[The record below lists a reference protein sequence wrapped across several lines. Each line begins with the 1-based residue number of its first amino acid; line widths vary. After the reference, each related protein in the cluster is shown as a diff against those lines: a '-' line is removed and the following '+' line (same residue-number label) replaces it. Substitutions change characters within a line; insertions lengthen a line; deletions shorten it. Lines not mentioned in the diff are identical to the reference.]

1 MLTHEILRRQ
11 WPKAPQTKIDAICS
25 IVDDVFA
32 EFGIDDPKVV
42 AQLMAN
48 ISHENGG
55 GTIVREKMYTHAE
68 RMVEIFGAPHSS
80 AALTLAEA
88 EQLIGK
94 PQAFFDRVYNVPKSP
109 KLAKELGNCA
119 PGDGYRFRGGGD
131 LQLTGRDSYQR
142 IGDLVGVDLVGNP
155 DMLADPHISFRVA
168 VAEFVA
174 LKGGAAVR
182 AAAKGRTAVVRRIVN
197 GGNNGLAEVTVW
209 VRKWEEALPGVEAS
223 VPAPRAADSTNKTFT
238 SSKITQ
244 GGMATAGSL
253 ATGIGAEVVKQAN
266 TTTSTINVSEIADKV
281 QTASDTISTVQVAAD
296 NATAVVHTV
305 SPFLGLSP
313 AIWSTITVVA
323 ITAAAVA
330 IGFTLWERWKKLRDQ
345 GV

>member
-1 MLTHEILRRQ
+1 MLTQEMLRHM
-11 WPKAPQTKIDAICS
+11 WPRAPGAKIDAIVSTCE
-25 IVDDVFA
+25 DVFA

-48 ISHENGG
+48 ISHENGN
-55 GTIVREKMYTHAE
+55 GTIVREKMYTHPE

-88 EQLIGK
+88 GQLVGR
-94 PQAFFDRVYNVPKSP
+94 PQAFFDRVYNLPKSP
-109 KLAKELGNCA
+109 KLAKDLGNCA
-119 PGDGYRFRGGGD
+119 PGDGYNCRGAGD
-131 LQLTGRDSYQR
+131 LQTTGREALTSLGER
-142 IGDLVGVDLVGNP
+142 VGVDLISNP
-155 DMLADPHISFRVA
+155 DVLAEPALSFRVA
-168 VAEFVA
+168 VADFVA
-174 LKGGAAVR
+174 LKCVGPASRGQ
-182 AAAKGRTAVVRRIVN
+182 TAVVRRLVN
-197 GGNNGLAEVTVW
+197 GGTNGLHEVEVL
-209 VRKWEEALPGVEAS
+209 VRSWTEVLPGIEA
-223 VPAPRAADSTNKTFT
+223 PAVTPRGADSQNKTFT
-238 SSKITQ
+238 SSKIAQ
-244 GGMATAGSL
+244 GGMATAGSI

-296 NATAVVHTV
+296 NATAIVHTIK
-305 SPFLGLSP
+305 PFLGMSP
-313 AIWSTITVVA
+313 GVWSTITVIA